1 MENLREVIERF
12 GKNNEQIKSLK
23 KVTDEDNA
31 TIKSLM
37 AGKMD
42 TAESDNFV
50 AKYSVTKSESFDEA
64 KLLERLKE
72 LGLKQVI
79 KTVEVV
85 DMELLENAIYDGMIS
100 GSELVDCKVTK
111 ETPRLVVKLKKKEK
125 K

>member
-1 MENLREVIERF
+1 MEELRKVIERF

-72 LGLKQVI
+72 LGLKHVI

-85 DMELLENAIYDGMIS
+85 DMELLEFGIFDVMIS
-100 GSELVDCKVTK
+100 GSELADCKVTK